1 MENLKESLKGIKPTY
16 KFSIISC
23 FQFTEAAMNI
33 HLNTAYKQNNYIKR
47 TAIKLTALRT
57 LCCKKNSKEKSR
69 VSSI

>member
-33 HLNTAYKQNNYIKR
+33 HLNIAYKQNNYIKR
-47 TAIKLTALRT
+47 TAM
-57 LCCKKNSKEKSR
+57 N
-69 VSSI
+69 